1 MNNFRQLLETLMH
14 QCDDGE
20 STVLATIVEVS
31 GSSYRR
37 PGAMMLL
44 TQENQRCGM
53 ISGGCLEKN
62 LALRAWDLTENGSR
76 VVAYDTRG
84 RLQQPAGEFG
94 AGCEGV
100 VYVLLERL
108 TPENWLLDL
117 LNSIVLDRQPR
128 RTATVFRLTAS
139 AADTAGVHVGRRFF
153 ENRSGKDDD
162 GFASGQLPS
171 DAAVQTIRFHLNRN
185 DWETET
191 FSLRLQIEQD
201 ESIDILFETK
211 APIPRLVVFGA
222 GDDALPLVAIAQAAG
237 WDTLVWD
244 KRSTLLSPTRFPS
257 PRSSHLPS
265 AGKTVCSPARD
276 AIVDRMRLTAA
287 DAVVLM
293 THDLNDDATLL
304 SQLVEQPVSYIGL
317 LGPKRRTAKVVE
329 ELYRRGAL
337 PDNET
342 LAKVR
347 TPIGLDIGADGPEE
361 IAIAILAEIISHRN
375 GRAGGPLHARQSS
388 NNQAMP
394 IDYASWN
401 YGVRE
406 SEAVRS

>member
-1 MNNFRQLLETLMH
+1 
-14 QCDDGE
+14 
-20 STVLATIVEVS
+20 
-31 GSSYRR
+31 
-37 PGAMMLL
+37 MLL

-53 ISGGCLEKN
+53 ISGGCLEKD

-117 LNSIVLDRQPR
+117 LNSIFLYRQPR
-128 RTATVFRLTAS
+128 RMATVFRSTGS
-139 AADTAGVHVGRRFF
+139 AADTEGVHVGRRFL
-153 ENRSGKDDD
+153 ENRADKDND
-162 GFASGQLPS
+162 GFASGQLS
-171 DAAVQTIRFHLNRN
+171 SAAAIQMIQFHLNRN
-185 DWETET
+185 DWESET
-191 FSLRLQIEQD
+191 FSLRLHNEQ
-201 ESIDILFETK
+201 SGWTDILFETI

-244 KRSTLLSPTRFPS
+244 KRSTLLDPNRFPS

-265 AGKTVCSPARD
+265 AGKTVCSPALY
-276 AIVDRMRLTAA
+276 AIVNTMSLTAA

-304 SQLVEQPVSYIGL
+304 CQLVDQPVSYIGL

-329 ELYRRGAL
+329 ELYRRGSL

-342 LAKVR
+342 LGKVR

-375 GRAGGPLHARQSS
+375 GRAGGPLNARQLSI
-388 NNQAMP
+388 NQAAP
-394 IDYASWN
+394 SERASWN